1 MIVNIIEIVKSDPF
15 LSILIAYG
23 IVFLVQL
30 VYYLFFYFK
39 IITHSNSKK
48 ESKKI
53 REPVSVIICAKNEA
67 HNLAENLPV
76 VLNQSYPDFEVIVVD
91 DCSEDDTNLVL
102 KKLTSRHINLKV
114 TKIKKDPKFSHNK
127 KLALTIGIKAAKNE
141 TLLLT
146 DADCQPESDKW
157 IESMEKN
164 FQNKKEIVLGYGG
177 YLRTK
182 GILNA
187 LIRFDALFIAMQ
199 YLSFALAKKAY
210 MGVGRNLAYKKELFF
225 KNKGFASHANVNS
238 GDDDIFINQV
248 SNKRNTAVELSKE
261 SITRSVPENS
271 FYKWLKQ
278 KKRHLTS
285 SKFYKRGSKSL
296 IGLEVIS
303 RVLFYILFVVSLLLF
318 REYWIF
324 IVSAF
329 AFRLIIQL
337 LIIKLTMIRFNEK
350 FILFVS
356 FFYDI
361 FMPYI
366 IFGLLI
372 ANYISAKKNKWK

>member
-1 MIVNIIEIVKSDPF
+1 MNIIEIVKSNPF

-23 IVFLVQL
+23 LVFLIQL
-30 VYYLFFYFK
+30 IYYLFFY
-39 IITHSNSKK
+39 IRILTYSGSKK
-48 ESKKI
+48 DIKKTK
-53 REPVSVIICAKNEA
+53 EPVSVVICAQNEA

-76 VLNQSYPDFEVIVVD
+76 IMNQSYPDFEVIVVD

-102 KKLTSRHINLKV
+102 NKLTSRYFNLKV

-141 TLLLT
+141 ILLLT
-146 DADCQPESDKW
+146 DADCKPESEKW

-177 YLRTK
+177 YSPKK

-187 LIRFDALFIAMQ
+187 LIRFDTLFIAMQ

-225 KNKGFASHANVNS
+225 KNKGFASHVNVNS

-248 SNKRNTAVELSKE
+248 SNKKNTAVEISKE
-261 SITRSVPENS
+261 SITRSLPETS
-271 FYKWLKQ
+271 FSKWVKQ

-285 SKFYKRGSKSL
+285 SKFYKTGSKSL
-296 IGLEVIS
+296 IALEVIS
-303 RVLFYILFVVSLLLF
+303 RVMFYILFIVSLVLF
-318 REYWIF
+318 KEYWVF

-329 AFRLIIQL
+329 AFRLFIQL

-361 FMPYI
+361 FIPYI

-372 ANYISAKKNKWK
+372 ANFISAKKNKWK